1 MKNHLKQV
9 HNLER
14 EVLELKRNNQE
25 IQASME
31 DLRNEKHRLQ
41 RKLEISL
48 DEKKKNL
55 DRINE
60 LTIIGM
66 WVF

>member
-31 DLRNEKHRLQ
+31 GLRNEKHRLQ
-41 RKLEISL
+41 RKLEIAL

-66 WVF
+66 